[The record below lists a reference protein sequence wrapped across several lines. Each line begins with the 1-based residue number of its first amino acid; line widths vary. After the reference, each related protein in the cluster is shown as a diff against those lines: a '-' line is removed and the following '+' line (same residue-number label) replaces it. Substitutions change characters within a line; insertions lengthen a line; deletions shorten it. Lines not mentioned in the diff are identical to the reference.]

1 MSDWR
6 LILDGE
12 NPAPYNMAADAFLFA
27 LAEQGQSSPVV
38 RLYGWDRPS
47 ITIGYHQR
55 LERAVAVGRLDG
67 TPVVR
72 RITGGRALLH
82 DNGELT
88 YAVAGNF
95 SDYPVLGDSLGDSYL
110 RIAEAI
116 VAFYRQ
122 LGWPAEIAHRDAPVS
137 LASSRALQKGCFA
150 AVSRYEVLVF
160 GQKAAA
166 GSQRRGRHGLLQ
178 HGAVRLSPQRPH
190 PAIDN
195 AFNAS
200 DLPATPKMFLQRR
213 ELKWRLAESLAAIY
227 GVSLVSGS
235 FSVGERD
242 TLLKRL
248 VDFENLAPADF

>member
-1 MSDWR
+1 
-6 LILDGE
+6 
-12 NPAPYNMAADAFLFA
+12 MAADASLWA
-27 LAEQGQSSPVV
+27 LAEGGQSSPIV
-38 RLYGWDRPS
+38 RIYGWDRPS

-55 LERAVAVGRLDG
+55 LDRAVAVGRLDG

-82 DNGELT
+82 DDGELT

-95 SDYPVLGDSLGDSYL
+95 SDHPILGESLGDSYL

-137 LASSRALQKGCFA
+137 LANSPERQKGCFA
-150 AVSRYEVLVF
+150 AISRYEVLVR

-178 HGAVRLSPQRPH
+178 HGAVRLSSQRPH
-190 PAIDN
+190 AAIDN
-195 AFNAS
+195 ALNAS
-200 DLPATPKMFLQRR
+200 DLPAISGISLRRR
-213 ELKWRLAESLAAIY
+213 ELEGCLAESLAAAY
-227 GVSLVSGS
+227 GVSLALGS
-235 FSVGERD
+235 FSAAERD
-242 TLLKRL
+242 TVLGHLI
-248 VDFENLAPADF
+248 DFENLAPADF

>member
-1 MSDWR
+1 
-6 LILDGE
+6 
-12 NPAPYNMAADAFLFA
+12 
-27 LAEQGQSSPVV
+27 
-38 RLYGWDRPS
+38 
-47 ITIGYHQR
+47 
-55 LERAVAVGRLDG
+55 
-67 TPVVR
+67 
-72 RITGGRALLH
+72 
-82 DNGELT
+82 
-88 YAVAGNF
+88 
-95 SDYPVLGDSLGDSYL
+95 
-110 RIAEAI
+110 
-116 VAFYRQ
+116 
-122 LGWPAEIAHRDAPVS
+122 
-137 LASSRALQKGCFA
+137 
-150 AVSRYEVLVF
+150 VLVF

-166 GSQRRGRHGLLQ
+166 GSQRRGRQGLLQ

-213 ELKWRLAESLAAIY
+213 ELKWRLAESLAAAY